1 MKYKIISL
9 FCLILIISCQKA
21 DIDLHNSKG
30 MVSENLKGQWVMI
43 NYWADWCPPC
53 LKEMPELV
61 SFASANKDVQVFA
74 FNFDQLDGEDL
85 DYEINKFGV
94 DIPSI
99 LTHPRD
105 IWGIESPAT
114 LPATYFINPEGE
126 IVQSLFRP
134 QTQESLEDILRSLK
148 EVLEEIIFK

>member
-1 MKYKIISL
+1 MKNKIISL
-9 FCLILIISCQKA
+9 FCLFLLISCQKA
-21 DIDLHNSKG
+21 DINLHNSKDI
-30 MVSENLKGQWVMI
+30 VSENLKGQWVMI

-61 SFASANKDVQVFA
+61 AFASANKDVQVFA

-94 DIPSI
+94 DITSI

-134 QTQESLEDILRSLK
+134 QTQETLEDILRSLK
-148 EVLEEIIFK
+148 EV

>member
-1 MKYKIISL
+1 MKNKIISL

-61 SFASANKDVQVFA
+61 AFASANKDVQVFA

-94 DIPSI
+94 DLPSI
-99 LTHPRD
+99 LSHPRD

-148 EVLEEIIFK
+148 EVM

>member
-1 MKYKIISL
+1 MYKRQSL

-148 EVLEEIIFK
+148 EVL

>member
-1 MKYKIISL
+1 MKNKIISL

-61 SFASANKDVQVFA
+61 AFASANKDVQVFA

-94 DIPSI
+94 DLPSI
-99 LTHPRD
+99 LSHPRD

-134 QTQESLEDILRSLK
+134 QTQESLEDIFRSLK
-148 EVLEEIIFK
+148 EVM

>member
-1 MKYKIISL
+1 MKNKIISL
-9 FCLILIISCQKA
+9 FCLILIISCQKP
-21 DIDLHNSKG
+21 DIDLHNSKD
-30 MVSENLKGQWVMI
+30 MFSENLKGQWVMI

-114 LPATYFINPEGE
+114 LPATYFINPDGE

-134 QTQESLEDILRSLK
+134 QTQESLEDILGSLK
-148 EVLEEIIFK
+148 EIL

>member
-1 MKYKIISL
+1 MKNKIISL

-148 EVLEEIIFK
+148 EVL

>member
-1 MKYKIISL
+1 MKNKIISL

-134 QTQESLEDILRSLK
+134 QTQESLEDILGSLK
-148 EVLEEIIFK
+148 KVL

>member
-1 MKYKIISL
+1 MKNKIISL
-9 FCLILIISCQKA
+9 FFVFLLISCQKA

-134 QTQESLEDILRSLK
+134 QTQESLEDVLRSLK
-148 EVLEEIIFK
+148 EVL

>member
-1 MKYKIISL
+1 MKNKIISL

-21 DIDLHNSKG
+21 DIDLHNSNG

-61 SFASANKDVQVFA
+61 AFASANKDVQVFA

-94 DIPSI
+94 DLPSI
-99 LTHPRD
+99 LSHPRD

-148 EVLEEIIFK
+148 EVM

>member
-1 MKYKIISL
+1 MKNKIISL

-21 DIDLHNSKG
+21 DIDFHNSKG

-61 SFASANKDVQVFA
+61 AFASANKDVQVFA

-94 DIPSI
+94 DLPSI
-99 LTHPRD
+99 LSHPRD

-148 EVLEEIIFK
+148 EVM

>member
-1 MKYKIISL
+1 MKNKIISL
-9 FCLILIISCQKA
+9 FSLILIISCQKA
-21 DIDLHNSKG
+21 DIDIHNSKG

-61 SFASANKDVQVFA
+61 AFASANKDVQVFA

-94 DIPSI
+94 DLPSI
-99 LTHPRD
+99 LSHPRD

-148 EVLEEIIFK
+148 EVM

>member
-1 MKYKIISL
+1 MKNKIISL

-30 MVSENLKGQWVMI
+30 MVSENLKGQWIMI

-61 SFASANKDVQVFA
+61 AFASANKDVQVFA

-94 DIPSI
+94 DLPSI
-99 LTHPRD
+99 LSHPRD

-148 EVLEEIIFK
+148 EVM

>member
-1 MKYKIISL
+1 MKNKIISL
-9 FCLILIISCQKA
+9 FSLILIISCQKA

-61 SFASANKDVQVFA
+61 AFASANKDVQVFA

-94 DIPSI
+94 DLPSI
-99 LTHPRD
+99 LSHPRD

-148 EVLEEIIFK
+148 EVM

>member
-1 MKYKIISL
+1 MKNKIISL

-134 QTQESLEDILRSLK
+134 QTQESLEDMLRSLK
-148 EVLEEIIFK
+148 EVL

>member
-1 MKYKIISL
+1 MKNKIISL

-105 IWGIESPAT
+105 IWGIESVSYTHLT
-114 LPATYFINPEGE
+114 LPTKA
-126 IVQSLFRP
+126 
-134 QTQESLEDILRSLK
+134 
-148 EVLEEIIFK
+148 

>member
-1 MKYKIISL
+1 M
-9 FCLILIISCQKA
+9 LIISCQKA

-134 QTQESLEDILRSLK
+134 QTQESLEDVLRSLK
-148 EVLEEIIFK
+148 EVL

>member
-1 MKYKIISL
+1 MKNKIISL

-61 SFASANKDVQVFA
+61 SFASANTDVQVFA

-148 EVLEEIIFK
+148 EVL

>member
-1 MKYKIISL
+1 MKNKIISL

-134 QTQESLEDILRSLK
+134 QTQESLEDILGSLK
-148 EVLEEIIFK
+148 EIL

>member
-1 MKYKIISL
+1 MKNKIISL
-9 FCLILIISCQKA
+9 FCLILIISCQKT

-61 SFASANKDVQVFA
+61 AFASANKDVQVFA

-94 DIPSI
+94 DLPSI
-99 LTHPRD
+99 LSHPRD

-148 EVLEEIIFK
+148 EVM

>member
-1 MKYKIISL
+1 MKNKIISL
-9 FCLILIISCQKA
+9 FCLILIISCQKP

-61 SFASANKDVQVFA
+61 AFASANKDVQVFA

-94 DIPSI
+94 DLPSI
-99 LTHPRD
+99 LSHPRD

-148 EVLEEIIFK
+148 EVM

>member
-1 MKYKIISL
+1 MKNKIISL

-114 LPATYFINPEGE
+114 LPATYFINPEGD

-134 QTQESLEDILRSLK
+134 QTQESLEDVLRSLK
-148 EVLEEIIFK
+148 EVL

>member
-1 MKYKIISL
+1 VKNKIISL
-9 FCLILIISCQKA
+9 FCLFFIISCQKP
-21 DIDLHNSKG
+21 DIDLHNSKD
-30 MVSENLKGQWVMI
+30 MFSENLKGQWVMI

-114 LPATYFINPEGE
+114 LPATYFINPDGE

-134 QTQESLEDILRSLK
+134 QTQESLEDILGSLK
-148 EVLEEIIFK
+148 EIL

>member
-1 MKYKIISL
+1 MKNKIISL

-114 LPATYFINPEGE
+114 LPATYFINPEGQ

-148 EVLEEIIFK
+148 EVL

>member
-1 MKYKIISL
+1 MKNKIISL

-61 SFASANKDVQVFA
+61 SFASANNDVQVFA

-148 EVLEEIIFK
+148 EVL

>member
-1 MKYKIISL
+1 MKNKIISL

-134 QTQESLEDILRSLK
+134 QTQESLEDIFRSLK
-148 EVLEEIIFK
+148 EVL

>member
-1 MKYKIISL
+1 MKNKIISL
-9 FCLILIISCQKA
+9 FCLFFIISCQKP
-21 DIDLHNSKG
+21 DIDLHNSKD
-30 MVSENLKGQWVMI
+30 MFSENLKGQWVMI

-74 FNFDQLDGEDL
+74 FNFDQLDGEAL

-114 LPATYFINPEGE
+114 LPATYFINPDGE

-134 QTQESLEDILRSLK
+134 QTQESLEDILGSLK
-148 EVLEEIIFK
+148 EIL

>member
-1 MKYKIISL
+1 MNNKIITF
-9 FCLILIISCQKA
+9 FCLFLLLGCQNN
-21 DIDLHNSKG
+21 DIEVFNGPNTSINKLNGKWI
-30 MVSENLKGQWVMI
+30 VV
-43 NYWADWCPPC
+43 NYWADWCAPC

-114 LPATYFINPEGE
+114 LPATYFINPDGE

-134 QTQESLEDILRSLK
+134 QTQESLEDIVGSLK
-148 EVLEEIIFK
+148 EIL

>member
-1 MKYKIISL
+1 MKNKILSL
-9 FCLILIISCQKA
+9 FCLFILISCQKA
-21 DIDLHNSKG
+21 DIDLHNSKDL
-30 MVSENLKGQWVMI
+30 VSSNLQGEWIMI

-61 SFASANKDVQVFA
+61 AFAEGNKDVKVFA

-114 LPATYFINPEGE
+114 LPATYFINPEGD
-126 IVQSLFRP
+126 IVKSLFRP
-134 QTQESLEDILRSLK
+134 QTQESLEEILKVLK
-148 EVLEEIIFK
+148 EVS